1 MEHVI
6 IFDTET
12 TGFEPSEGHHVVE
25 IGALEMIDFELTG
38 KTFHQYINPQ
48 MPMPESAYKVHGL
61 DDEFLAGKPVFADI
75 AETFIEFIG
84 DATLVAHNASFDMK
98 FIQAELRGN
107 GFDALDNHVVDTLL
121 MARQKFPNQKN
132 NLDMLA
138 QRLGVDISARAQYH
152 GALLDSQILAQVYLL
167 LSGKGQPQLLD
178 SIDKTQQDPTD
189 EALLTIGN
197 DGAVAQKREMM
208 IQRANDDE
216 LALHQKMRETLG
228 EKSLWNLS

>member
-12 TGFEPSEGHHVVE
+12 TGFEPSEGHHIVE

-38 KTFHQYINPQ
+38 REFHQYINPQ

-61 DDEFLAGKPVFADI
+61 DDEFLASKPVFADI
-75 AETFIEFIG
+75 AEAFIEFIG
-84 DATLVAHNASFDMK
+84 DASLVAHNASFDMK
-98 FIQAELRGN
+98 FIQAELRAN
-107 GFDALDNHVVDTLL
+107 GFDTLNNKVVDTLL

-132 NLDMLA
+132 NLDMLS

-152 GALLDSQILAQVYLL
+152 GALLDSQILAQVYLRL
-167 LSGKGQPQLLD
+167 CDKGQPQLLD
-178 SIDKTQQDPTD
+178 AVDDVQQDIAD
-189 EALLTIGN
+189 EALLTLADNNGK
-197 DGAVAQKREMM
+197 AQKLNMFV
-208 IQRANDDE
+208 QRANDDE
-216 LALHQKMRETLG
+216 LALHQKMRDEIG